1 MENPITRQEFEAH
14 TKMLQRIL
22 EILETGEAMP
32 VFNAADWATA
42 QEAMD
47 ILKRSIRTL
56 YRMRDDGKILCKK
69 RGSEPMYYRPDIEK
83 LKCPCM
89 K

>member
-22 EILETGEAMP
+22 EILETGKAVP
-32 VFNAADWATA
+32 VFNEADWATA

-47 ILKRSIRTL
+47 LLNRSIRTL
-56 YRMRDDGKILCKK
+56 YRMRDDGRILCTKN
-69 RGSEPMYYRPDIEK
+69 GSEPRYYRPDIEK
-83 LKCPCM
+83 LKYSCM